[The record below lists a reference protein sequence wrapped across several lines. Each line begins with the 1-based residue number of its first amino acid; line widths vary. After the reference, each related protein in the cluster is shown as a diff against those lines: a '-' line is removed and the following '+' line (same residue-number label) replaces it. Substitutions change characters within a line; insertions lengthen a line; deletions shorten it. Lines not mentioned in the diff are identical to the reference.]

1 VLAALAGACV
11 FGVTGA
17 LQQRATRRVPAGEGR
32 GRGFVRGLLRQ
43 PVWLLSTIGSVGG
56 FGLQGVALGTGPIA
70 LVQPVLV
77 TGVLFAA
84 TAGFLLRRRDRPRDR
99 PRSVPG
105 VDAVF
110 LLALLATVGGLAV
123 FLVVARPIPG
133 EGLLTVRQ
141 LLPLAIGLGAGV
153 VGCVG
158 LASRTSGTVRSLAL
172 ALATGIVYGVTAA
185 VAKVTISTLHEGP
198 AAVLTHW
205 SLWVLVVIGPL
216 GFLINQHAFREGELV
231 SPVVAV
237 ITVTDPLVGI
247 AVGLLW
253 LGERLHS
260 GPGAIVGELAGL
272 ALMAGGVWVVASRAP
287 HLTGETA
294 DGAAQP
300 AQPPDRRPGGRDSAR

>member
-1 VLAALAGACV
+1 M

-17 LQQRATRRVPAGEGR
+17 LQQRATRRVPAGKGQ
-32 GRGFVRGLLRQ
+32 GGGFVRGLLRQ

-56 FGLQGVALGTGPIA
+56 FALQGVALATGPIA

-84 TAGFLLRRRDRPRDR
+84 AAGFLLRRRDG
-99 PRSVPG
+99 PRSGRGADSAFV
-105 VDAVF
+105 V
-110 LLALLATVGGLAV
+110 ALLATVGGLAV
-123 FLVVARPIPG
+123 FLAVARPVPG

-141 LLPLAIGLGAGV
+141 LLPLAVGLGV
-153 VGCVG
+153 LVSGCVG
-158 LASRTSGTVRSLAL
+158 VAARTSGTVRSLAL
-172 ALATGIVYGVTAA
+172 AVATGIVYGVTAA
-185 VAKVTISTLHEGP
+185 VAKVTISRFSEGLL
-198 AAVLTHW
+198 AVLTHW

-253 LGERLHS
+253 LGERLRS
-260 GPGAIVGELAGL
+260 NPGAVAGEVAGL
-272 ALMAGGVWVVASRAP
+272 ALMAGGVWVVAARAP
-287 HLTGETA
+287 HLTGESA
-294 DGAAQP
+294 EGAGATQ
-300 AQPPDRRPGGRDSAR
+300 ARQRPGPRDAAG

>member
-1 VLAALAGACV
+1 MAALAGACV
-11 FGVTGA
+11 FGVAGA

-32 GRGFVRGLLRQ
+32 GGGFVRGLLRQ
-43 PVWLLSTIGSVGG
+43 PAWLLSTIGSVGG
-56 FGLQGVALGTGPIA
+56 FALQGVALATGPIA

-84 TAGFLLRRRDRPRDR
+84 AAGFLLRRRD
-99 PRSVPG
+99 G
-105 VDAVF
+105 VGRGIDSAFV
-110 LLALLATVGGLAV
+110 LALLCTVGGLAV
-123 FLVVARPIPG
+123 FLAVARPLPG
-133 EGLLTVRQ
+133 QGLLMVRQ
-141 LLPLAIGLGAGV
+141 LVPLAVGLGVALF
-153 VGCVG
+153 GCLS

-185 VAKVTISTLHEGP
+185 VAKVTISTFPQGP
-198 AAVLTHW
+198 VAVLTHW
-205 SLWVLVVIGPL
+205 SLWALVVIRPL

-272 ALMAGGVWVVASRAP
+272 ALMASGVWVVASRAP

-300 AQPPDRRPGGRDSAR
+300 AQSPDRRPGGRDTAR

>member
-1 VLAALAGACV
+1 V

-17 LQQRATRRVPAGEGR
+17 LQQRATRRVPAGEGQ
-32 GRGFVRGLLRQ
+32 GGGFVRGLLRQ

-56 FGLQGVALGTGPIA
+56 FALQGVALATGPIA

-84 TAGFLLRRRDRPRDR
+84 AAGFLLRRRDG
-99 PRSVPG
+99 PRSVRSLDSTF
-105 VDAVF
+105 V
-110 LLALLATVGGLAV
+110 LALLGTVGGLAV
-123 FLVVARPIPG
+123 FLAVARPTPG
-133 EGLLTVRQ
+133 EGLLTARQ
-141 LLPLAIGLGAGV
+141 LLPLA
-153 VGCVG
+153 VG
-158 LASRTSGTVRSLAL
+158 LAVLVSGCVSVASRSSGTVRSLAL

-185 VAKVTISTLHEGP
+185 VAKVTISTFHEGLL
-198 AAVLTHW
+198 AVLTHW

-253 LGERLHS
+253 LGERLRS
-260 GPGAIVGELAGL
+260 SPGAIMGEVAGL

-287 HLTGETA
+287 HLTGEVA
-294 DGAAQP
+294 GGDPAPRAPHAHQRQRRRDGA
-300 AQPPDRRPGGRDSAR
+300 G

>member
-17 LQQRATRRVPAGEGR
+17 LQQRATRRVPAREGH
-32 GRGFVRGLLRQ
+32 GGGFVRGLLRQ

-56 FGLQGVALGTGPIA
+56 FALQGVALATGPIA

-84 TAGFLLRRRDRPRDR
+84 AAGFLLRQRDGLPTGR
-99 PRSVPG
+99 G
-105 VDAVF
+105 VVGKPF
-110 LLALLATVGGLAV
+110 LLALLGTVFGLGL
-123 FLVVARPIPG
+123 FLAAARPTPG
-133 EGLLTVRQ
+133 EGLLTVEQ
-141 LLPLAIGLGAGV
+141 LVPLAVGLGVLV
-153 VGCVG
+153 VGCVS
-158 LASRTSGTVRSLAL
+158 LASRTSGTVGSLAL
-172 ALATGIVYGVTAA
+172 ALATGVVYGVTAA
-185 VAKVTISTLHEGP
+185 VAKVTISTFHEGLL
-198 AAVLTHW
+198 AVLTHW

-253 LGERLHS
+253 LGERLHG
-260 GPGAIVGELAGL
+260 GPGAITGEVAGL

-287 HLTGETA
+287 HLTGEKA
-294 DGAAQP
+294 ERDPAQRARQPRQRQGHPDGA
-300 AQPPDRRPGGRDSAR
+300 R